1 MRGGR
6 GVFVV
11 GDRGRGRCWLP
22 LRLVGWVEPGAA
34 LEGRGRGRRRRSLRQ
49 FGRGV
54 GGAEQRRRP
63 AASGAAMSRPCPAR
77 RETSAVPCAGEQR
90 LVLVAQ
96 VAAHPMI
103 EVAAARM
110 LILLVD
116 ELR

>member
-1 MRGGR
+1 
-6 GVFVV
+6 
-11 GDRGRGRCWLP
+11 
-22 LRLVGWVEPGAA
+22 
-34 LEGRGRGRRRRSLRQ
+34 
-49 FGRGV
+49 
-54 GGAEQRRRP
+54 
-63 AASGAAMSRPCPAR
+63 MSRPCPAR

-116 ELR
+116 ELRDDGIVLRRIRVELEG